1 MLDAGKSQRL
11 ALSKPEMPFGQ
22 PRAEL
27 VAIAMLR
34 TPDDTFANSTVYHRV
49 AFTQNHDRLRGSI
62 PIYWTFL
69 GHYTRIDH
77 ITL

>member
-1 MLDAGKSQRL
+1 
-11 ALSKPEMPFGQ
+11 MPFGQ

-49 AFTQNHDRLRGSI
+49 AFTQNHDRYVGLFLYIGHS
-62 PIYWTFL
+62 WTLHPDRPHNSMKPLASPTGFEPVL
-69 GHYTRIDH
+69 PP
-77 ITL
+77 